1 MPGARHVK
9 PLRIVFLGDAEVGKT
24 SIIHQF
30 LYGVFTE
37 RTSPTLGKSFYETIR
52 LPSKFSIA
60 ICLEK
65 IRHNKFNVLVK
76 IWGGVI

>member
-30 LYGVFTE
+30 LYGIFTE
-37 RTSPTLGKSFYETIR
+37 RTSPTLGKSFYETIQ
-52 LPSKFSIA
+52 LPSKLS
-60 ICLEK
+60 LEK
-65 IRHNKFNVLVK
+65 KRLNVFVK
-76 IWGGVI
+76 IWGGVK